1 MGAVDQREFTHSKDI
16 RHAFATEI
24 RLSLGFGCRMRNPE
38 NTLTLPTQAPAAKI
52 TIAAALLSLV
62 LRPYEL
68 IIKRFNWKSA
78 VCSSLIRGIIFFFAN
93 IKSGWQAASG
103 AMLAEWTYRAFTS
116 GFYGAMTQ
124 TIGEAEPEWQAT
136 LAAMVVLPLTSH
148 ILEFVVHY
156 FRHTP
161 HLKLSII
168 SSMIFTVFSTLFN
181 VYAMRRGKLV
191 VGSNAASLG
200 ADLKAMPRMIYE
212 FLAVVPLWIRRS
224 LKSA

>member
-1 MGAVDQREFTHSKDI
+1 MRPTENIPTHARPTI
-16 RHAFATEI
+16 R
-24 RLSLGFGCRMRNPE
+24 
-38 NTLTLPTQAPAAKI
+38 
-52 TIAAALLSLV
+52 AALLSLV
-62 LRPYEL
+62 LRPHEL
-68 IIKRFNWKSA
+68 IIQRFNWKSA

-136 LAAMVVLPLTSH
+136 IAALVVLPLSSH
-148 ILEFVVHY
+148 ILEFAVHW

-168 SSMIFTVFSTLFN
+168 SSMIFTVISTLFN

-191 VGSNAASLG
+191 VGRNAGTLVD
-200 ADLKAMPRMIYE
+200 DLKAMPRMIYD
-212 FLAVVPLWIRRS
+212 FLAVVPLWIARS
-224 LKSA
+224 LKNAY